1 MDKKPSYRDLEKQVL
16 ALKKKLVMQR
26 SAEKRNQILFDISNA
41 VNTTVNLDE
50 LYESIHYCLNRF
62 IDLPCFFIAIIDE
75 KTHRIRFPYFK
86 DDYEIVTGISDKDL
100 KEDRMLA
107 RKVIQAEEPV
117 FMDKQ
122 TLYEELSGQRVVIGT
137 IPEVWAGFPLK
148 VGGKVIGVMAVQ
160 SYTDA
165 DHFTR
170 RDLDM
175 FTSVSDQAALAI
187 ERKKNLEELRES
199 EQRFRNTAE
208 LLPEGLFETDVN
220 FDITYVNRKAVDM
233 FGYTR
238 EDVEAGM
245 NGFRIIAPDQRD
257 AALKELQKKVQEGW
271 TGTLEFEAVKKD
283 GSRFPVLFQ
292 IGPVYRGSEFI
303 GWRGIVVEITERKKW
318 ENRLKESERKFR
330 TLAETTSMGIMV
342 VSGERIVYVNRA
354 CETISGYKKEE
365 LFHMRFWE
373 LAAEEYVE
381 TVRERGLMR
390 QAGEKV
396 VSGYEARII
405 TRAGREKWVF
415 IEGNTA
421 RMKGEIVGLVSIID
435 ISPLKQ
441 AEQAVIRAEKKGA
454 VGSLA
459 AGIALE
465 MNNPIT
471 GMVQN
476 AQLVKQRLTR
486 DLPSNVRAARE
497 AGTTMESIRSFMDSV
512 QVPDMLEKIILEG
525 ERASKVVD
533 NMVAFADGRRSEKS
547 LQEIP
552 ELLDRTVDLAVKDY
566 DLNERYDLS
575 GLRFVREYEKKV
587 PSILCW
593 GDKIQQVFF
602 NLMKHR
608 IASLYESDKSPDTPA
623 LTIRVTEEDKMIR
636 TEIEDNGPAMDEESA
651 RLVFEPFFT
660 PGDMDR
666 ETGLGLSVS
675 YFIVVDEHGGE
686 MAVEPGEDGTG
697 NCFVIRLPAT

>member
-1 MDKKPSYRDLEKQVL
+1 MDKKPSYRDLEKQVQ

-26 SAEKRNQILFDISNA
+26 SAEQRNQLLFDISNA

-75 KTHRIRFPYFK
+75 KSGRIKFPYFK
-86 DDYEIVTGISDKDL
+86 DDYEIVTAISDEDF

-107 RKVIQAEEPV
+107 RKVIQAETPV

-122 TLYEELSGQRVVIGT
+122 ALYEGLSVNRLVIGT
-137 IPEVWAGFPLK
+137 IPEIWAGFPLK

-165 DHFTR
+165 DHFSR

-187 ERKKNLEELRES
+187 ERKKNLGELRES

-220 FDITYVNRKAVDM
+220 FDITYVNRKAADM
-233 FGYTR
+233 FGYTQ

-257 AALKELQKKVQEGW
+257 KALKELQKKVQEGW
-271 TGTLEFEAVKKD
+271 TGTLEFEAVKQD
-283 GSRFPVLFQ
+283 GGRFPVLFQ
-292 IGPVYRGSEFI
+292 IGPIYRGDEFT
-303 GWRGIVVEITERKKW
+303 GWRGIVVDITERKKW
-318 ENRLKESERKFR
+318 ETRLRESERKFR
-330 TLAETTSMGIMV
+330 TLAETTSVGIMV
-342 VSGERIVYVNRA
+342 ISGEQIVYANPA
-354 CETISGYKKEE
+354 CETISGYHKKE
-365 LFHMRFWE
+365 LLYMRFWE
-373 LAAEEYVE
+373 LAADEYLK
-381 TVRERGLMR
+381 TVKERGLMR

-405 TRAGREKWVF
+405 TKDGREKWIF

-421 RMKGEIVGLVSIID
+421 RMKGDVVGLVSIID

-471 GMVQN
+471 GMVHN

-486 DLPSNVRAARE
+486 EVPSNVRAARE
-497 AGTTMESIRSFMDSV
+497 AGTTMEAVRLFMEAV
-512 QVPDMLEKIILEG
+512 QAPDMLEKIIIEG

-533 NMVAFADGRRSEKS
+533 NMVAFADQSRSEKA

-552 ELLDRTVDLAVKDY
+552 ELLDRTIDLAASDY

-575 GLRFVREYEKKV
+575 GLGFVREYEKNL
-587 PSILCW
+587 PSILCS

-608 IASLYESDKSPDTPA
+608 IASVYASDNPPASPV
-623 LTIRVTEEDKMIR
+623 LTIRVLEQDKNIR
-636 TEIEDNGPAMDEESA
+636 VEIQDNGPAMDEESA

-666 ETGLGLSVS
+666 EAGLGLSVS
-675 YFIVVDEHGGE
+675 YYIVVDEHGGE
-686 MAVEPGEDGTG
+686 IAVKPGTDGTG
-697 NCFVIRLPAT
+697 NCFVIRLPAA